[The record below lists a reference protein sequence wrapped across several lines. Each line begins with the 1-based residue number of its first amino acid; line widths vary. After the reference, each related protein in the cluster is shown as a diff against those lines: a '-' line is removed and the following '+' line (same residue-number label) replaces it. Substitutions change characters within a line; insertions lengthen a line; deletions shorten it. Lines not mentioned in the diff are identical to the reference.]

1 MDSEDELSLLSPDWE
16 EDFCEAGVHVGRAP
30 QLSFRTDFCIR
41 DTPPAGRLPR
51 VAFVDVGPED
61 DDSCSYKKTG
71 KTLTA
76 GIIKNSSTRTCDVT
90 SLLPSKSAVSHRSNE
105 TTQYEIPSCLK
116 KVAAQCPD
124 QSHTSSAFYS
134 PCVPLSGAFQT
145 NSSEMSFPQISISCD
160 DTSQGIE
167 LNTLSFQAPSHES
180 SYYISAPK
188 GCSTP
193 IPPSK
198 SSMCSNESLK
208 FHRTSFQ
215 DDENSPNIMDSYNY
229 RSDQVSES
237 NINRCGQNKSDI
249 SDDNENANKCGSQ
262 QKPCRQ
268 QIRTMYPKIFPQ
280 PCCAIGLHPS
290 FNRDRRLPDYVT
302 IDQCYSGDDDREAST
317 IRIVANFNTGPQQD
331 SRHGEHRHGQQGQGQ
346 APKRGQPEVLS
357 RKERISLRRGVMM
370 RQMSMNP
377 AHEQEMHLL
386 SEMRFADNNAQQS
399 SEHYQP
405 VVSSDTWEGGQGA
418 NRRLSNCSFARAAV
432 HPPPTQALVTVDS
445 RDEVS
450 GTDSGGSMAGNVS
463 SGGSVAGNIS
473 SGDDSEK
480 WRGSVQGSHGSPSG
494 ARIKMKDLG
503 LSHAT
508 SAMRFR
514 LTFDETADAAANNNI
529 ELPFDVAP
537 QSLTTKR
544 PSCICG
550 EPELPPSDSFPPL
563 ENYRDTA
570 SVSQTGNG
578 VNSFSRHNT
587 STDPLITTT
596 YSSNTD
602 SYPIIVT
609 PNSPMTDLQNPDTA
623 MEYIGTNGSQINF
636 SDFQPVTAYEN
647 SSSNRVQ
654 TQMDSGQNY
663 LEGSHPK
670 VMICVSNSQQSF
682 IPFTCDSPTQERN
695 DDDQFQ
701 LNEFLTHHNNNK
713 INHFIKDGVP
723 VSYDGM
729 SPVEYAF
736 SNQHYHHSDC
746 CGELSN
752 GGVPL
757 EELRLLSHQDGH
769 ASALLQHQDTV
780 SAPPI
785 QDLYRY
791 HVFFSHC
798 PEDREWV
805 EHMVAH
811 LEAPPFNYTCAY
823 ASLQDEADPG
833 TLQQRILCAAMLSE
847 RVVLVL
853 SKRYVEETWF
863 SFEKTLKQLTQM
875 SLHNQRIMGVLLEDC
890 DIPESLG
897 ELYFLDSSDPDF
909 FLVFTKR
916 LKTSRIPRSSASV
929 SSDLGQTALTPAN
942 VTNGKILTFCR
953 LQVKVGWDSYL
964 TPADGPDL
972 DIPPSLSAH
981 GIGMEKTEF
990 GEIVTKVSGII
1001 RGTNKLP
1008 WLLSAQP
1015 LAALLL
1021 AGTLWLPAFIAVLV
1035 VHVDDDSGNV
1045 T

>member
-1 MDSEDELSLLSPDWE
+1 
-16 EDFCEAGVHVGRAP
+16 
-30 QLSFRTDFCIR
+30 
-41 DTPPAGRLPR
+41 
-51 VAFVDVGPED
+51 
-61 DDSCSYKKTG
+61 
-71 KTLTA
+71 
-76 GIIKNSSTRTCDVT
+76 
-90 SLLPSKSAVSHRSNE
+90 
-105 TTQYEIPSCLK
+105 
-116 KVAAQCPD
+116 
-124 QSHTSSAFYS
+124 
-134 PCVPLSGAFQT
+134 
-145 NSSEMSFPQISISCD
+145 
-160 DTSQGIE
+160 
-167 LNTLSFQAPSHES
+167 
-180 SYYISAPK
+180 
-188 GCSTP
+188 
-193 IPPSK
+193 
-198 SSMCSNESLK
+198 
-208 FHRTSFQ
+208 
-215 DDENSPNIMDSYNY
+215 
-229 RSDQVSES
+229 
-237 NINRCGQNKSDI
+237 
-249 SDDNENANKCGSQ
+249 
-262 QKPCRQ
+262 
-268 QIRTMYPKIFPQ
+268 
-280 PCCAIGLHPS
+280 
-290 FNRDRRLPDYVT
+290 
-302 IDQCYSGDDDREAST
+302 
-317 IRIVANFNTGPQQD
+317 
-331 SRHGEHRHGQQGQGQ
+331 
-346 APKRGQPEVLS
+346 
-357 RKERISLRRGVMM
+357 
-370 RQMSMNP
+370 
-377 AHEQEMHLL
+377 
-386 SEMRFADNNAQQS
+386 MRFADNNAQQS

-563 ENYRDTA
+563 ENYRDSA
-570 SVSQTGNG
+570 SVPQTGNG

-609 PNSPMTDLQNPDTA
+609 PNSPMTDLQNSDTA

-916 LKTSRIPRSSASV
+916 LKTS
-929 SSDLGQTALTPAN
+929 
-942 VTNGKILTFCR
+942 
-953 LQVKVGWDSYL
+953 
-964 TPADGPDL
+964 
-972 DIPPSLSAH
+972 
-981 GIGMEKTEF
+981 
-990 GEIVTKVSGII
+990 
-1001 RGTNKLP
+1001 KL
-1008 WLLSAQP
+1008 
-1015 LAALLL
+1015 
-1021 AGTLWLPAFIAVLV
+1021 
-1035 VHVDDDSGNV
+1035 
-1045 T
+1045 